1 MVTDKDVCK
10 IYFKHYENKLI
21 KLPYHLIYLPTERIS
36 STNVKLN
43 LVISIFFLKSHPVK
57 TLWFCQYLI
66 LIDYF
71 FILISIDDIN
81 WDNFML
87 TAFKDINLIKSISLR
102 DHSSILNTDCQI
114 DITRLFYAY

>member
-1 MVTDKDVCK
+1 MVTDKHVCK
-10 IYFKHYENKLI
+10 NYFKHYKNKLI
-21 KLPYHLIYLPTERIS
+21 KLPYHLIYWPNFFYERK
-36 STNVKLN
+36 TKR
-43 LVISIFFLKSHPVK
+43 ISIFFLKSHPVK

-102 DHSSILNTDCQI
+102 DHSSIPNTDCQI
-114 DITRLFYAY
+114 DITRPFYTY